1 MPWHRGMSRTDVASA
16 HRRERTQQKMSATTD
31 DYDNTAAGRFDFA
44 AGGFPGE
51 ELHAVLAGLRAQ
63 GPVVPVRFAGKPA
76 LAIVRHAALAAAFR
90 DEQRFPAG
98 AAYARSTEPTIGRSF
113 ISMDGDEH
121 RVYRALATPAFRPRA
136 VAAYDDGA
144 LAALAH
150 ELADAF
156 AHDDEVD
163 LMPRFAQ
170 RFPLILICR
179 LLGIPRGDEERFQ
192 EWAIGL
198 LSYPFDP
205 ERARRAS
212 AEFTDYLLPVIEDHR
227 RRPRADVISELLAAE
242 VDGRRLGDEEVLSH
256 VRLLFPTGAETS
268 ASGIGSLIYALL
280 AHPGL
285 WDRVRERTGDRAV
298 AVEELLRWE
307 NPVVVVPRVSASTP
321 IEFEGVAIPPGS
333 TVLFCIAAANRDPAI
348 CEYAARFDLD
358 RSERALLSFGPGPRM
373 CPGMHLARKEMRI
386 ALGVL
391 CERFPRMQLVD
402 PLGARPAGTVLRAPP
417 ALRVALR
424 AR

>member
-1 MPWHRGMSRTDVASA
+1 MSVEE
-16 HRRERTQQKMSATTD
+16 HRRSRPALKAVENGNAVVSRH
-31 DYDNTAAGRFDFA
+31 AADRFDFA
-44 AGGFPGE
+44 AGGLPGE
-51 ELHAVLAGLRAQ
+51 ELHAALAGLRAQ
-63 GPVVPVRFAGKPA
+63 GPVVRVRFAGRPA
-76 LAIVRHAALAAAFR
+76 LAIVGHAALAAAFR
-90 DEQRFPAG
+90 DEERFPAG
-98 AAYARSTEPTIGRSF
+98 PAYARTTEPTVGRSF
-113 ISMDGDEH
+113 ISMEGDEH

-136 VAAYDDGA
+136 VAAYDDRA

-170 RFPLILICR
+170 RFPLLLICR

-198 LSYPFDP
+198 LSFPFDP
-205 ERARRAS
+205 DRARRAS

-242 VDGRRLGDEEVLSH
+242 VEGRRLSDEEVLSH

-268 ASGIGSLIYALL
+268 ASGMGSLIYALL
-280 AHPGL
+280 AHAGL
-285 WDRVRERTGDRAV
+285 WDRVRTHAEDRAV

-307 NPVVVVPRVSASTP
+307 NPVVVVPRISAAAP
-321 IEFEGVAIPPGS
+321 IDFEGVPIPPES

-348 CEYAARFDLD
+348 CDDPARFALD
-358 RSERALLSFGPGPRM
+358 RRERILLSFGPGPRM

-391 CERFPRMQLVD
+391 CERFPRMRLAD

-417 ALRVALR
+417 ALRVTLR
-424 AR
+424 N